1 MTSFFNGVIP
11 RKWQGMATAALITT
25 MALTFSSHNGNLG
38 EERGSF
44 LQAQPPQDSWHEHRA
59 AGLRRLKRM
68 STMLR
73 LGSQSKGDQICK
85 WCSILGWMS
94 WTYLGISE
102 PHISFMDSYI
112 HVILCSRKY
121 IYTTVSIQTHTH
133 IQSIHSHNAEP
144 YYF

>member
-1 MTSFFNGVIP
+1 
-11 RKWQGMATAALITT
+11 MATAALITT

-102 PHISFMDSYI
+102 THISFMDSYI

-121 IYTTVSIQTHTH
+121 IYILPFQYKHTH

>member
-1 MTSFFNGVIP
+1 MTRHGHRGIDHDHGPNFLKPQWEPWGGEGVVF
-11 RKWQGMATAALITT
+11 ASSTTARL
-25 MALTFSSHNGNLG
+25 
-38 EERGSF
+38 
-44 LQAQPPQDSWHEHRA
+44 WHEHRTV
-59 AGLRRLKRM
+59 GLRRLKRM

-73 LGSQSKGDQICK
+73 LGSQSNGDQICK

-102 PHISFMDSYI
+102 THISFMDSYI

-121 IYTTVSIQTHTH
+121 IYTTVPIQIHTH